1 MEMKSL
7 LAIRIRGG
15 VNCPKRVEDT
25 LRMLR
30 VDRNNYATLLDDR
43 LDYQGMLQK
52 AKDYITWG
60 EPDAET
66 IRIMLETRG
75 EAPGGVKLTDEYVK
89 GLGYEGLGQLAE
101 KLHGCELDV
110 NKLEG
115 VKPFFRLHPPKKG
128 YKRSVK
134 RPYNNKGELGYRGEA
149 INELARRM
157 C

>member
-1 MEMKSL
+1 MQMRSL

-15 VNCPKRVEDT
+15 VSCTRRVDDT

-30 VDRNNYATLLDDR
+30 VDRNNYATILDDR
-43 LDYQGMLQK
+43 PDYQGMLQK
-52 AKDYITWG
+52 AKDYVTWG

-66 IRIMLETRG
+66 IRIVLERRG
-75 EAPGGVKLTDEYVK
+75 EAPGNVRLTEEYLK
-89 GLGYEGLGQLAE
+89 GLGLGGFAELAE
-101 KLHGCELDV
+101 KLHSCELDI

-128 YKRSVK
+128 FRNTVK
-134 RPYNNKGELGYRGEA
+134 KPYNNKGELGYRGEA